1 MNYETILTEQRGNI
15 FILTLNRVRQR
26 NALNSQMWAELIDAL
41 EYFEQ
46 AEDLWVLIVTNN
58 GPAFCAGADIKEL
71 AANTWHA
78 PKGKEEWGFA
88 GLIHHF
94 FKKPIIAAVNG
105 MALGGGTEIVLA
117 CDLAVASEHAKFGLP
132 EVGIGMVANGG
143 MLRISRQVPLKFAME
158 MALTGEPISA
168 QTAHE
173 WGLINRVVPEEDV
186 LPTAIALAERICQ
199 NAPLSVRYTK
209 ESIHKTLDMPIV
221 YPSAAW
227 EINEYYTSLN
237 LATEDKIEG
246 NVAFVEKRKPIWKC
260 R

>member
-1 MNYETILTEQRGNI
+1 MSYEFILTEERGKVYVM
-15 FILTLNRVRQR
+15 TLNRVRQR
-26 NALNSQMWAELIDAL
+26 NALSSKMWEEMCQAL
-41 EYFEQ
+41 DYFEKN
-46 AEDLWVLIVTNN
+46 EDLWVAVITNN
-58 GPAFCAGADIKEL
+58 GPSFCAGADIKEL
-71 AANTWHA
+71 AQNCWLP
-78 PKGKEEWGFA
+78 PKDYPDWGLG
-88 GLIHHF
+88 GLIHHY

-117 CDLAVASEHAKFGLP
+117 CDLAVASEDARFGLP

-143 MLRISRQVPLKFAME
+143 MLRISRQIPIKYAME
-158 MALTGEPISA
+158 LVMTGDPISA

-173 WGLINRVVPEEDV
+173 WGLINRVVPKEEV
-186 LPTAIALAERICQ
+186 VPAAMALAERICQ
-199 NAPLSVRYTK
+199 NAPLSVRLSK
-209 ESIHKTLDMPIV
+209 ECMYKTMDMNIM

-246 NVAFVEKRKPIWKC
+246 NQAFVEKRKPVWKG